1 MRQLRLRVSGTQ
13 PGGGQQMRT
22 LVVLV
27 IGAIALV
34 APVPSAS
41 GASPSSPRAD
51 SHYEIWCT
59 TSTGDSYLAKR
70 VDARAIQPNKDP
82 GGKDTATEHF
92 NENNPYGEHC
102 VELGPFTP

>member
-1 MRQLRLRVSGTQ
+1 MRK
-13 PGGGQQMRT
+13 

-27 IGAIALV
+27 IGAITLV
-34 APVPSAS
+34 TPVSGAS
-41 GASPSSPRAD
+41 GASPSSPRAE

-59 TSTGDSYLAKR
+59 TSTGDTYLAKR
-70 VDARAIQPNKDP
+70 VDARAIQLDKDP